1 LPLLCEREGISAT
14 TPIRRQAKAMKRQL
28 PAAVNMIAELIFIV
42 SVVLIIL
49 GAYFDTFVNHPNL
62 SVISVIVICLS
73 IVSWAYFQN
82 A

>member
-1 LPLLCEREGISAT
+1 
-14 TPIRRQAKAMKRQL
+14 MKRQL
-28 PAAVNMIAELIFIV
+28 PAAVHRIAKIVFVV

-62 SVISVIVICLS
+62 SVISVVVIGLS
-73 IVSWAYFQN
+73 IVSRAYLQN